1 MRMSLPHV
9 HISLNSC
16 LFLSEQWGLHIISSL
31 FYSRTV
37 FLRRHRATQLFTWS
51 FKVTF
56 VYTAAVLARDGSLR
70 LTALNA
76 VVLCLLTPLCGPVIQ
91 TQMTTDTAASRV
103 TVKVFTKVRSE
114 WQSTLAIVLGTGTL
128 MVKLAGTPCPV

>member
-1 MRMSLPHV
+1 M
-9 HISLNSC
+9 
-16 LFLSEQWGLHIISSL
+16 
-31 FYSRTV
+31 
-37 FLRRHRATQLFTWS
+37 
-51 FKVTF
+51 
-56 VYTAAVLARDGSLR
+56 LARDGSLR

-128 MVKLAGTPCPV
+128 MVTLAGCPCPV